1 MSANST
7 SMSAAAH
14 AADDLSSTAKDLR
27 AVAETKILQF
37 AEAMKSEDLKTL
49 TNRAVNE
56 AAAHWKELSA
66 NAGVFVRE
74 SPGRAALAAL
84 GIGFAIG
91 LLFRRD

>member
-1 MSANST
+1 MSETISPHAASATAADLSATANELR
-7 SMSAAAH
+7 AAAE
-14 AADDLSSTAKDLR
+14 A
-27 AVAETKILQF
+27 KILQF
-37 AEAMKSEDLKTL
+37 TDALKKEDLKTL

-56 AAAHWKELSA
+56 AAARWKELST
-66 NAGVFVRE
+66 NAAVFVRE